1 MLDDLPI
8 LVLQLSA
15 QTIQLS
21 EQDVCRGLHLFHLDL
36 PEIRS
41 FVHLPSFVPL
51 VRDVPHQL
59 DSFHV
64 LRGRQT
70 SLRDEYIHTCQ
81 NRDFIYLFQLDQLG
95 RIRLTDFE
103 HQKLRLQLGLFCLQ
117 IREVSFEGGQPTEGV

>member
-70 SLRDEYIHTCQ
+70 SLRDEYIRVRIEILFTCS
-81 NRDFIYLFQLDQLG
+81 NWISSG
-95 RIRLTDFE
+95 E
-103 HQKLRLQLGLFCLQ
+103 SG
-117 IREVSFEGGQPTEGV
+117 